1 MDIQDKQKAWVQ
13 VPAGPVAITL
23 IYMYLILLTFF
34 VLYSLVHLWPSLSP
48 VEGSIINPT
57 PAPFLFWTFAIPGE
71 THLLILVA
79 LGGTLG
85 GIARTFLRLNS
96 DIVHAYQNVKRQ
108 LPSYYTKPIIG
119 LVLGVI
125 FYIVIRG
132 GFFSSEA
139 SVKQTSPFSFVGL
152 AALVGLFADHA
163 MEKLRQVAG
172 SVFSKTKQEEDEEK
186 EDK

>member
-1 MDIQDKQKAWVQ
+1 M
-13 VPAGPVAITL
+13 
-23 IYMYLILLTFF
+23 
-34 VLYSLVHLWPSLSP
+34 
-48 VEGSIINPT
+48 
-57 PAPFLFWTFAIPGE
+57 
-71 THLLILVA
+71 
-79 LGGTLG
+79 
-85 GIARTFLRLNS
+85 
-96 DIVHAYQNVKRQ
+96 
-108 LPSYYTKPIIG
+108 PSYYTKPIIG

-186 EDK
+186 EDKKYKKEDRLRS